1 MDSPKATVIA
11 IIPSLYTGPCLV
23 ITPYNITDVQA
34 SMANDMINIVILIVF
49 LILTINIKRVRG
61 TITGDTPAQYYR
73 LVRRLDTKSDYPRI
87 VLACLPETSISS
99 RVSQPTVFLR
109 LLAFAA

>member
-23 ITPYNITDVQA
+23 ITPYNMTDVQA

-49 LILTINIKRVRG
+49 
-61 TITGDTPAQYYR
+61 
-73 LVRRLDTKSDYPRI
+73 
-87 VLACLPETSISS
+87 
-99 RVSQPTVFLR
+99 
-109 LLAFAA
+109 